1 MSIETNR
8 ILETFKSSVVS
19 NIYDAIDNT
28 TRQAVEQMTRTEE
41 LQVEVYAIESEI
53 AELRRRQGRSPP
65 PRNESDQASAALSSE
80 QHQRAENLDK
90 CLMMCSRMTA
100 CNVDVG
106 NGGNGLVCGT
116 VSLKPGDMFDSL
128 QANWDLIDTVTGADA

>member
-1 MSIETNR
+1 MSIEANR

-28 TRQAVEQMTRTEE
+28 TRQAVERMTRAEE
-41 LQVEVYAIESEI
+41 LQVEVYAIKSEI
-53 AELRRRQGRSPP
+53 AELRRRLGRSPLL
-65 PRNESDQASAALSSE
+65 EASDQPSAALSSE
-80 QHQRAENLDK
+80 QHQRADILDK
-90 CLMMCSRMTA
+90 CLTMCSRMTA
-100 CNVDVG
+100 CQVDVG

-116 VSLKPGDMFDSL
+116 VSIKRGDMFDRL